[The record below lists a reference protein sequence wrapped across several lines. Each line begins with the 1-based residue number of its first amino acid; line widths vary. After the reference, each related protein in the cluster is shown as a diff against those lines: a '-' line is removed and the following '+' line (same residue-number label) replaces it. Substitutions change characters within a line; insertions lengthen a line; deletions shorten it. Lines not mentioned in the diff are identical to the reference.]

1 MIFIVLFALT
11 KLLLS
16 QVFLGTMK
24 LRVNN
29 KSHWF
34 IKSFKSF
41 FFVALVKL
49 HRGQTAVLGFYCAV
63 TMTLTLVIW
72 DQHYFTL

>member
-16 QVFLGTMK
+16 QVFFRYYEA
-24 LRVNN
+24 RVNN

-34 IKSFKSF
+34 IKSFKSS